1 MARYSIVSTGSKQQ
15 KRRKWTRKF
24 AFVLTFAILL
34 SVLLALYFYR
44 RSMNPIILDIAQTRL
59 KAETTMAINEA
70 VAVALADC
78 KDFSEFV
85 SVEKN
90 EQDDIVLLTANSA
103 LVNDLARNTAIITQ
117 KKISE
122 LHGFDVKIPIGTLSG
137 IPLLSELGETVSV
150 KVSPIGNVGCVFTS
164 SFETAGINQTLHRIY
179 LNVTSRVD
187 LIMPTS
193 HVEVETETPVLLCES
208 VIIGKVPDTFLQ
220 GGLLLGAA

>member
-1 MARYSIVSTGSKQQ
+1 
-15 KRRKWTRKF
+15 
-24 AFVLTFAILL
+24 
-34 SVLLALYFYR
+34 
-44 RSMNPIILDIAQTRL
+44 
-59 KAETTMAINEA
+59 MAINEA

-164 SFETAGINQTLHRIY
+164 SFETAGINQTLH
-179 LNVTSRVD
+179 NVTSRVD
-187 LIMPTS
+187 LIMPAS